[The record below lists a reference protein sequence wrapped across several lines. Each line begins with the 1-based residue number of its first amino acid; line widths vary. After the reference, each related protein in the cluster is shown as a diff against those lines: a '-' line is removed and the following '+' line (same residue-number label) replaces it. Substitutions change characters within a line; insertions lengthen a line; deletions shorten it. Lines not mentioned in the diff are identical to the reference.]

1 MIIVS
6 RKTWFGNCHVSL
18 LLGNDMLETATS
30 FREIAHTL
38 HWIIA
43 ESIEQNFEK
52 DKKNCLL
59 PLEFDEI
66 SEMILEE
73 ETIKGFVQDA
83 TTKSSFLL

>member
-1 MIIVS
+1 
-6 RKTWFGNCHVSL
+6 
-18 LLGNDMLETATS
+18 MLETATS

-66 SEMILEE
+66 SEE

>member
-1 MIIVS
+1 
-6 RKTWFGNCHVSL
+6 
-18 LLGNDMLETATS
+18 MLETATS

-52 DKKNCLL
+52 DKDCLL